1 MNIRIQ
7 VLRGSSVKTAFRA
20 SFLLSMFC
28 CIAFLSA
35 PVAVEAA
42 PRIGLGGNAGTGVS
56 VSGVPGLLDPTT
68 QVGYLL
74 PAPEIQIFANKIFS
88 IDFQWPVWNMVING
102 VLYGPNYLMNTFFHF
117 HIPVNKILRVGVAPG
132 SINGGGLIDDEPF
145 TTFGYVMRIGPEFVT
160 PDRHFAVGI
169 YARPSFALASLPTL
183 GMVAVNFEM
192 LTEVTWTFYPK
203 CL

>member
-1 MNIRIQ
+1 M
-7 VLRGSSVKTAFRA
+7 L
-20 SFLLSMFC
+20 C

-35 PVAVEAA
+35 PAFSEAA
-42 PRIGLGGNAGTGVS
+42 PRVGLGGNVGTGVM
-56 VSGVPGLLDPTT
+56 VYGVPGLLQPTT

-88 IDFQWPVWNMVING
+88 IDFQWPVWNMLING
-102 VLYGPNYLMNTFFHF
+102 VLSGPNYRMNTFFHF
-117 HIPVNKILRVGVAPG
+117 HVPVNKVVRIGVAPG
-132 SINGGGLIDDEPF
+132 SKNGGGLIDGDPF
-145 TTFGYVMRIGPEFVT
+145 ATFGYVMRIGPEFVT

-183 GMVAVNFEM
+183 GIVAVSFEM

-203 CL
+203 AI